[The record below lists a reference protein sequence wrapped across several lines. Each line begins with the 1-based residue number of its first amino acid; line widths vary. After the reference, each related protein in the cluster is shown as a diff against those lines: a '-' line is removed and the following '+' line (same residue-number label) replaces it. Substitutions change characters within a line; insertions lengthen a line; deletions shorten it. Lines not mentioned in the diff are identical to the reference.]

1 MRDTLQGF
9 GNICDKV
16 QLQDSLTF
24 IALYIGLY
32 ESFADTVE
40 GRVESFLCDDGFL
53 DKNGKFRYNSSEHY
67 IDEIKKKVV
76 DENGTRNILKST
88 MLWFMENG
96 AITQDDYNSFLE
108 LKKLRNSFTH
118 EMTEYLWRG
127 LYEAHAKALGELLS
141 LYRKIEKW
149 WINEIEIPI
158 AGDEISDGYDADNAI
173 SGILLTFDMMIDVLY
188 NGKSE
193 EYLKMI
199 RDLQMTNKG
208 I

>member
-1 MRDTLQGF
+1 MQDALQVF
-9 GNICDKV
+9 LNICDKGR
-16 QLQDSLTF
+16 LQDNLTF
-24 IALYIGLY
+24 IAIYIGLY

-40 GRVESFLCDDGFL
+40 GHVESFLCDDAFL
-53 DKNGKFRYNSSEHY
+53 DKSGKLRYEPSKHY
-67 IDEIKKKVV
+67 TKEIKKRSV
-76 DENGTRNILKST
+76 DEKGNHNTLKST

-96 AITQDDYNSFLE
+96 AITQDDYKSFLE
-108 LKKLRNSFTH
+108 LKDLRNIFVH
-118 EMTEYLWRG
+118 EMTEYLWKG
-127 LYEAHAKALGELLS
+127 LYEAHAKALGDLLS
-141 LYRKIEKW
+141 LYRKIERW

-158 AGDEISDGYDADNAI
+158 AGDEVPNGYNSDTVI

-199 RDLQMTNKG
+199 RDLQMTDKG